1 MDSQDQSQLETT
13 AFFSPGQLVQHKL
26 FQYRGV
32 VVDVDATFQ
41 LSDEWYDEV
50 AKSRP
55 PKDQPWFHVLVHG
68 GDEMTYVAQRHLE
81 PDESR
86 EPVQHPMLDQ
96 FFSDFRDGHYE
107 SDIPA
112 N

>member
-1 MDSQDQSQLETT
+1 MSMQDPGPLEST
-13 AFFSPGQLVQHKL
+13 AHFSPGQLVQHKR
-26 FQYRGV
+26 FHYRGV

-55 PKDQPWFHVLVHG
+55 PKDQPWYHVLVHE
-68 GDEMTYVAQRHLE
+68 GDQMTYVAQRHLE
-81 PDESR
+81 ADDSQ
-86 EPVQHPMLDQ
+86 EPVKHPMLDD
-96 FFSDFRDGHYE
+96 FFRVFRDGRYE
-107 SDIPA
+107 PDIQA